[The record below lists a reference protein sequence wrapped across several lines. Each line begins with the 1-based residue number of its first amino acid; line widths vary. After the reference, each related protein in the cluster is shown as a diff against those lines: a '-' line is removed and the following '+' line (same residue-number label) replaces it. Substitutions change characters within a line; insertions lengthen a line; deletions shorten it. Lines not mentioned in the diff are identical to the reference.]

1 MWKYVLSELISK
13 IHFRSWHF
21 QLKEYLFLFAYCLV
35 NIYFQ
40 LLFIQI
46 SSAGIVQERCLPV
59 CHSLFLILSDFNHNF
74 AGRIDKQTC
83 YFDTLI
89 LILDLDTN
97 RSCRQII
104 LYKTACCWKQIL
116 RIPHCTNMYMEL
128 YKYVI

>member
-40 LLFIQI
+40 LLSIQI

-74 AGRIDKQTC
+74 AGRIDKQT
-83 YFDTLI
+83 YFFDTLI

-97 RSCRQII
+97 R
-104 LYKTACCWKQIL
+104 
-116 RIPHCTNMYMEL
+116 
-128 YKYVI
+128 